1 MMYKEIKECLAC
13 GNMELIPTL
22 DLGNQPLANSYLKD
36 EMEFSSENSYPLQIN
51 RCSKCYHVQLSVA
64 VDPDEMFRNY
74 LYVSGTSNTLRKYFE
89 WFVKYTVEYYNN
101 INDVDINSILDIGC
115 NDGTLLDYYK
125 SVGISTYGVDP
136 AKNLF
141 NATSKRHN
149 ILCDYFDKNS
159 SKQLGVNF
167 DIISAQNVFAH
178 NDNPLNFLESLKQ
191 VMHNKSLAFIQTS
204 QANLILN
211 NEYDSIYHEHHSF
224 FNILSMQKLCQR
236 AQLFLIDVIKTP
248 IHGISYLFIVSKNK
262 NLVRPNH
269 IQNLIEMERYQ
280 GLYND
285 STYISYEQHCHDSSN
300 RMNDIVTQ
308 YRNNGYKVIGYG
320 AAAKGN
326 TVLNFTK
333 IKLDYI
339 LDDNPL
345 KYDYYTPGMHVYI
358 GSIDILD
365 KYDENDKI
373 LFIPLAW
380 NFFAEIKNKIKNK
393 RNNSNDKFMTYFP
406 EIKIV

>member
-36 EMEFSSENSYPLQIN
+36 EMEFSEENSYPLQIN

-101 INDVDINSILDIGC
+101 INGVDINSILDIGC

-141 NATSKRHN
+141 NATSKCHN

-300 RMNDIVTQ
+300 RMNDIVTP